1 MYSFKA
7 ITLLSTLLLAGVG
20 SSSKLTT
27 TIGLDTEEG
36 SHTVQIPFDDCT
48 QVGEFEVRGVFL
60 SKTCRLFTGVGC
72 TGRTTLLQ
80 PGEHT
85 SSEPVYVDSVLC
97 YP

>member
-20 SSSKLTT
+20 SARLST
-27 TIGLDTEEG
+27 TIGLETDEG
-36 SHTVQIPFDDCT
+36 SHSVQIPFDDCT
-48 QVGEFEVRGVFL
+48 QVGQFEVRGVFL
-60 SKTCRLFTGVGC
+60 SKRCRLFTGVGC
-72 TGRTTLLQ
+72 TGRNTLLQ